1 MNPRV
6 WMLGGAV
13 LSIAILVG
21 AYFIGV
27 SPALD
32 GAARADRDVEQVD
45 AQNAAHRVEL
55 ERLKELEASKD
66 TIASELADLQ
76 ESIPEWHLMSFYD
89 RRIEEHAAA
98 LGIRVVEI
106 SYSQE
111 QVVGVD
117 PTVTVDAQAAAAAGG
132 LIAVPTVISVTGNV
146 GAALYFVKDLQA
158 SERFFSVK
166 LLSVTAA
173 SGGDTSHPSDQAS
186 VIITGYVFVLPQNL
200 GQQAPADAGVTPGA
214 GEGAAAG

>member
-32 GAARADRDVEQVD
+32 AAAMADRNVEQVD
-45 AQNAAHRVEL
+45 AQNAAHRTEL
-55 ERLKELEASKD
+55 ERLKGLEASRE
-66 TIASELADLQ
+66 TIAEDLAELQ
-76 ESIPEWHLMSFYD
+76 KSIPEWHLMSFYD

-98 LGIRVVEI
+98 LGLRVTEI
-106 SYSQE
+106 SYAQE
-111 QVVGVD
+111 QVVGLD

-132 LIAVPTVISVTGNV
+132 LIAVPTVITVVGNV
-146 GAALYFVKDLQA
+146 SAALYFVKDLQA

-166 LLSVTAA
+166 LISVTAA
-173 SGGDTSHPSDQAS
+173 AVGDNSHPTDQAS
-186 VIITGYVFVLPQNL
+186 VILTGYVFVLPQNL

-214 GEGAAAG
+214 EDGAAAG